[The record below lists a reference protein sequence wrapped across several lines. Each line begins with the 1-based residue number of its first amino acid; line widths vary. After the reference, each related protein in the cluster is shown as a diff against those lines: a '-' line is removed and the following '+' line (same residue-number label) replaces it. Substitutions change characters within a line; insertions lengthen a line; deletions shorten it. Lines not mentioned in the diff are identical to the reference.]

1 MYAVRAR
8 FSASSIRAAMRAVPF
23 FFDVTMWKPFVR
35 RRDFPFSPSIE
46 SIERNREEITD
57 RDRSCREIDQ
67 FPIETKKKEI
77 EKYIRRANRFLNSED
92 GSVALSIY
100 RRFFANFCC
109 DRRRSHD
116 FHLPLVPIGA
126 HAPTPRY
133 KGYADKGNKHPR
145 DRSGGGSLIN
155 RIQLAARENKRPFP
169 LLELRSISSF
179 SLDYYSLVS
188 TVFSGWRSDNLGRHH
203 LSFIRARFSLYREER
218 S

>member
-1 MYAVRAR
+1 MEAVR
-8 FSASSIRAAMRAVPF
+8 SSPRLPF
-23 FFDVTMWKPFVR
+23 FTFDRIHRTKPGGNHGPR
-35 RRDFPFSPSIE
+35 SISP
-46 SIERNREEITD
+46 R
-57 RDRSCREIDQ
+57 REIDQ
-67 FPIETKKKEI
+67 FSIETKKKEI
-77 EKYIRRANRFLNSED
+77 EKYIRRSFEQIVFSIRRTEASLSRFTVVSSPT
-92 GSVALSIY
+92 SVAIDVAPMISI
-100 RRFFANFCC
+100 
-109 DRRRSHD
+109 
-116 FHLPLVPIGA
+116 LVPIDA
-126 HAPTPRY
+126 HAPTSRY

-188 TVFSGWRSDNLGRHH
+188 TVFSGWRGDNLGRHH

>member
-35 RRDFPFSPSIE
+35 RRDFPFFDLRSNPSNETGRKSISP
-46 SIERNREEITD
+46 R
-57 RDRSCREIDQ
+57 REIDQ

-116 FHLPLVPIGA
+116 FHLSLVPIGA